1 MSRKANPTF
10 IGAFVLGAVALVVAG
25 VVIFGSGKFFTETK
39 KFVMFFNGSVKG
51 LNIGAPVAFKG
62 VKVGSVKEIR
72 LFLDDRDL
80 TLKIPVYVELEP
92 KRITQIQGGGDP
104 QKLLKAKGVS
114 TLIEF
119 LVQEGLRAK
128 LGMQSLVTGQLYVD
142 LDFYPDKPLRLVGAE
157 PGLPE
162 IPTIASSLEEL
173 SKTVEKIP
181 LEDLAQK
188 LLAAIEGIERFVN
201 SPELK
206 ETAVRLNATVKDA
219 NTLVRQVAD
228 QVNPL
233 ASRLDKTLAEAQKL
247 LSNADSQIKPLAS
260 SIGEAAKDTRKL
272 MQDLESRVGPL
283 ASGLDNSLKATEV
296 AVKQATRTLASLEAA
311 AGENSPL
318 QYELAETLKEL
329 GAAARSLRNMADY
342 LERHPE
348 ALLHGKG
355 R

>member
-1 MSRKANPTF
+1 VSRKANPTF
-10 IGAFVLGAVALVVAG
+10 IGAFVVGAVALAVAG

-51 LNIGAPVAFKG
+51 LNIGAPLAFKG
-62 VKVGSVKEIR
+62 VKVGSVKEIK
-72 LFLDDRDL
+72 LFFDERDL
-80 TLKIPVYVELEP
+80 TLKIPVYVEMEP
-92 KRITQIQGGGDP
+92 KRISLMHGGGDM
-104 QKLLKAKGVS
+104 QSRLKEKGV
-114 TLIEF
+114 TTIIEY
-119 LVQEGLRAK
+119 LLHEGLRAK

-157 PGLPE
+157 PGVPE
-162 IPTIASSLEEL
+162 VPTIASGLEEL

-188 LLAAIEGIERFVN
+188 LLAAIEGIEQFVN

-206 ETAVRLNATVKDA
+206 ETVVHLNATVKDA

-228 QVNPL
+228 QVKPL

-247 LSNADSQIKPLAS
+247 FSNADSQIKPLAS
-260 SIGEAAKDTRKL
+260 GIGEAVKDTRKL
-272 MQDLESRVGPL
+272 VQNLDSRVGPL
-283 ASGLDNSLKATEV
+283 ASGLENSLKATEV
-296 AVKQATRTLASLEAA
+296 AVKQAAKTLASLEAA

-329 GAAARSLRNMADY
+329 GAAARSLRDMTDY

>member
-10 IGAFVLGAVALVVAG
+10 IGAFVVGAVALVVAG
-25 VVIFGSGKFFTETK
+25 VVIFGSGKFFTETR
-39 KFVMFFNGSVKG
+39 KFVMFFEGSVKG

-119 LVQEGLRAK
+119 LVQEGLRAQ

-142 LDFYPDKPLRLVGAE
+142 LDFYHDKPLRMVGAE

-188 LLAAIEGIERFVN
+188 LLAAIEGIDHFVN
-201 SPELK
+201 SPES
-206 ETAVRLNATVKDA
+206 ERH
-219 NTLVRQVAD
+219 RQ
-228 QVNPL
+228 Q
-233 ASRLDKTLAEAQKL
+233 
-247 LSNADSQIKPLAS
+247 SQCHGK
-260 SIGEAAKDTRKL
+260 RR
-272 MQDLESRVGPL
+272 QH
-283 ASGLDNSLKATEV
+283 
-296 AVKQATRTLASLEAA
+296 
-311 AGENSPL
+311 
-318 QYELAETLKEL
+318 L
-329 GAAARSLRNMADY
+329 GAPGGGSGQTPGKPAGQDSCRSAKVLQQC
-342 LERHPE
+342 
-348 ALLHGKG
+348 
-355 R
+355 

>member
-1 MSRKANPTF
+1 VSRKANPTF
-10 IGAFVLGAVALVVAG
+10 IGAFVVGAVALVVAG
-25 VVIFGSGKFFTETK
+25 VVIFGSGKFFTETR
-39 KFVMFFNGSVKG
+39 KFVMFFEGSVKG

-92 KRITQIQGGGDP
+92 KRITQIQAGGDP
-104 QKLLKAKGVS
+104 QKLLQEKGVS

-119 LVQEGLRAK
+119 LVQEGLRAQ

-142 LDFYPDKPLRLVGAE
+142 LDFFHDKPLRMVGAE
-157 PGLPE
+157 PSVPE

-173 SKTVEKIP
+173 SKTVERIP

-188 LLAAIEGIERFVN
+188 LLAAIEGIDHFVN
-201 SPELK
+201 SQELK
-206 ETAVRLNATVKDA
+206 ETVVHLNATVKDA
-219 NTLVRQVAD
+219 NSLVRQVAD
-228 QVNPL
+228 QVKPL

-247 LSNADSQIKPLAS
+247 FSNADSQIKPLAS
-260 SIGEAAKDTRKL
+260 GIGEAVKDTRKL
-272 MQDLESRVGPL
+272 VQNLDSRVGPL

-296 AVKQATRTLASLEAA
+296 AVKQATKTLASFESAV
-311 AGENSPL
+311 GENSPL

-329 GAAARSLRNMADY
+329 GAAARSLRDMADY